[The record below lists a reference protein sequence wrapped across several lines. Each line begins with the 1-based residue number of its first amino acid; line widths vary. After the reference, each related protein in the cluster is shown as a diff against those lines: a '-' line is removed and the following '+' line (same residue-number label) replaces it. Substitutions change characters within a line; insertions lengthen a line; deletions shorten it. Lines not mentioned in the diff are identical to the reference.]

1 MRGQGIYGKF
11 GWEDVDCIDV
21 DLAERAGPGLGYQT
35 SVRRGTWLART
46 LEECGLNFPRER
58 LGR

>member
-21 DLAERAGPGLGYQT
+21 DLAERAGPGLGYGMHRSPCMVRPPLGGARGLLEHWR
-35 SVRRGTWLART
+35 SVG
-46 LEECGLNFPRER
+46 
-58 LGR
+58 